1 MKKRLH
7 NILGA
12 SAVMA
17 GVALISAGIAQADGM
32 PAPVYR
38 TEVPC
43 SWTGFYT
50 GANAGWS
57 RQDFDWAF
65 NPAISGAPHQ
75 AFNLGRNEAEYGA
88 MVGYNYQFGA
98 IVVGLEVGWD
108 KIGFTDAWARAREFG
123 NNPAFQAQT
132 KLDNVLTIGHALAL
146 PSTGGSPTVL
156 VVMPQ
161 ERSGLAQSSTHR
173 PNRPW
178 CRGNRRTTG
187 TTVGSPGGLEY
198 AATNHFI
205 IGLEYQHVGLET
217 GHETVPNGVATFS
230 NRDVSADAD
239 IVRAR
244 FSYKWGGDFWDRG
257 APLK

>member
-132 KLDNVLTIGHALAL
+132 KLDDVFTVGPRIGYAFNKWLAYG
-146 PSTGGSPTVL
+146 TGGYAVGEVQTRAVFNAP
-156 VVMPQ
+156 
-161 ERSGLAQSSTHR
+161 AQSTVVPGQSTNDWH
-173 PNRPW
+173 NGW
-178 CRGNRRTTG
+178 FAG
-187 TTVGSPGGLEY
+187 GSR
-198 AATNHFI
+198 I
-205 IGLEYQHVGLET
+205 C
-217 GHETVPNGVATFS
+217 GHQSLHHWP
-230 NRDVSADAD
+230 
-239 IVRAR
+239 
-244 FSYKWGGDFWDRG
+244 
-257 APLK
+257 